1 MAITLPGSKTAAIT
15 ALYKRKELRL
25 YNKYLYF
32 GINKTTSKGRHCNM
46 ESLKLKEYIHFRKL
60 CINNSEDAL
69 RAAELLHGQNV
80 NHILFH
86 LCVLSLEELGK
97 IFVGWYQLNAKEKW
111 DKEKLNIHIDDHV
124 KKLFWA
130 IWGPSFARE
139 KITKDQIEDINKL
152 ATGLHS
158 KRLYALY
165 TDLSDSIPSS
175 AKISDSEVI
184 NYLELV
190 KARLELIKH
199 EGEIIEDL
207 EDSEKKNIEWFMA
220 ATSNEEYRKFI
231 FSNTSQEKLIELN
244 GDVKSW
250 VLWLQEYFNKE
261 EQHNIT
267 TLKKE
272 LEKGNKLTHELDG
285 IPKWKIKFTV
295 FTPSH
300 SIRSQNFKTFNEKNN
315 FIKFNKGGD
324 NHTLIIEVIIS
335 NQTPVQG
342 IWQHGWTVC
351 KILVASLNVGA
362 NGIFYWSIPVDS
374 KKYFD
379 KIFDLENKKELKG
392 ELIVNESFNWQE
404 KKLVLG
410 EDGLFLT
417 FLVFRYFSSV
427 LGSKEFEPVND
438 YIAGL
443 SMFAKSDIHLRFEH
457 QTFFQFFI
465 AFEKALMINEDID
478 VEESLVK
485 NAYKQIYKYEI
496 DESEFKKV
504 FSIGE
509 QMKAGVTHLQ
519 VTEVNVIEIKQYVGL
534 YFITL
539 ATRKFGSESN

>member
-1 MAITLPGSKTAAIT
+1 MEPSQLK
-15 ALYKRKELRL
+15 
-25 YNKYLYF
+25 KY
-32 GINKTTSKGRHCNM
+32 IQ
-46 ESLKLKEYIHFRKL
+46 FRKL
-60 CINNSEDAL
+60 CIKNSEDAL

-86 LCVLSLEELGK
+86 LCVLALEELGK

-111 DKEKLNIHIDDHV
+111 DKEKLNIPIDDHV

-130 IWGPSFARE
+130 IWGPSFTRE
-139 KITKDQIEDINKL
+139 KITKVQIEDINKL
-152 ATGLHS
+152 ATELHS

-165 TDLSDSIPSS
+165 TDLDDSIPSS
-175 AKISDSEVI
+175 AKISDSEAM
-184 NYLELV
+184 NYLGRV

-199 EGEIIEDL
+199 EGEIIEEL
-207 EDSEKKNIEWFMA
+207 EDSVKKNMEWFIA
-220 ATSNEEYRKFI
+220 ATNDEEYRKFI
-231 FSNTSQEKLIELN
+231 FGDTSQAKLAEL

-250 VLWLQEYFNKE
+250 VQWLQEYFNKE

-267 TLKKE
+267 TLKTE
-272 LEKGNKLTHELDG
+272 LEKGKKLTHELDG
-285 IPKWKIKFTV
+285 MPKWKIKFTI

-300 SIRSQNFKTFNEKNN
+300 SIRSQNFRTFNEKNN
-315 FIKFNKGGD
+315 FIKFNRGGD

-335 NQTPVQG
+335 NQTPIQG

-351 KILVASLNVGA
+351 KVLVASLNVGT
-362 NGIFYWSIPVDS
+362 NGIFYWNIPVDS

-392 ELIVNESFNWQE
+392 ELIVNENFNWQE

-427 LGSKEFEPVND
+427 LGSKEFEPVDD
-438 YIAGL
+438 YATGL

-457 QTFFQFFI
+457 QAFFQFFM
-465 AFEKALMINEDID
+465 AFEKALMINEKID
-478 VEESLVK
+478 MGESLVK
-485 NAYKQIYKYEI
+485 EAYKQIYKYEI

-509 QMKAGVTHLQ
+509 QMKAGVAHLQ
-519 VTEVNVIEIKQYVGL
+519 VTEVNVIEMKQYVGL
-534 YFITL
+534 YFVTL